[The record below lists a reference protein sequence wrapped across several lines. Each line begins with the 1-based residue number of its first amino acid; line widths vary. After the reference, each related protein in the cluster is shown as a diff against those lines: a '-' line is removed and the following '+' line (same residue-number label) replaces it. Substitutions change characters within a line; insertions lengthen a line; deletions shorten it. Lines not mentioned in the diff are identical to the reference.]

1 MRRIKVDKLKPDMVL
16 AKPIY
21 TQRGVILLKE
31 GTVLTDLFIDKV
43 KSVEVDHI
51 FINDLLSEGIEVDAI
66 ISDEVRQETEKM
78 LHSSM
83 EKMHNG
89 YFVATNAILEKVEKI
104 ITEVIN
110 NPHVIISIQEIRHR
124 GQYAYEHAIN
134 VCVLSLLIGKKM
146 AYNDA
151 QLKHLALGAVLHD
164 VGKTQLE
171 DDWLDYREQYND
183 IQMKIYK
190 QHVRYGYELIKNMPD
205 ASLLAANIALTH
217 HEHYDGSGFPLS
229 KKNTSIHEFARI
241 VAVANEYDNLLFN
254 RPTNLPMRHYEIIEL
269 IVSRAY
275 TWFDPEVVK
284 IFSRSISPYPVSTG
298 VVLSDGRVGLVS
310 KLNESFPTRP
320 VIRIIDET
328 TMTVIE
334 EVDLSKELSL
344 MIIDEKEVDK

>member
-1 MRRIKVDKLKPDMVL
+1 MRRINVDKLKADMVL

-31 GTVLTDLFIDKV
+31 GTVLTTLFIEKV

-51 FINDLLSEGIEVDAI
+51 YISDALSEGIQIDDM
-66 ISDEVRQETEKM
+66 ISDAVRQETESM
-78 LHSSM
+78 LHKSM
-83 EKMHNG
+83 EKMHEG
-89 YFVATNAILEKVEKI
+89 YFVTTNSVLEKVEKI

-110 NPHVIISIQEIRHR
+110 NPHVMISIQQIRNR
-124 GQYAYEHAIN
+124 DAYAYEHAIN

-171 DDWLDYREQYND
+171 DDWLRYREQYTEAEK
-183 IQMKIYK
+183 KIYR
-190 QHVRYGYELIKNMPD
+190 QHVRHGYEVIKNMPN

-217 HEHYDGSGFPLS
+217 HEHYDGTGFPLG

-254 RPTNLPMRHYEIIEL
+254 RPSNLPMRHYEIIEL

-284 IFSRSISPYPVSTG
+284 IFSKSISPYPVSTG
-298 VVLSDGRVGLVS
+298 VVLSDGRVALVA
-310 KLNESFPTRP
+310 KLNNNYPTRP
-320 VIRIIDET
+320 IVRVYNED
-328 TMTVIE
+328 TMEVIE
-334 EVDLSKELSL
+334 EVDLSKALNL
-344 MIIDEKEVDK
+344 MIVDEKEVDK